1 MTYHKP
7 VLLNESIKGLE
18 IKPNG
23 IYVDVT
29 FGGGGHSKE
38 ILKNLKGGFLYA
50 FDQDSD
56 AINNVINASNFK
68 LIRSNFRFIKNFL
81 RLEGVSKIDGLIAD
95 LGISSY
101 QIDVPE
107 RGFAHRFENQID
119 MRMNTDAE
127 FDASDILNSYKEED
141 LANIFYLYGE
151 VNQSKKIAKRII
163 DSRSKQKIETVNQ
176 FKNILQGIYPKKL
189 ENKFL
194 SKIFQALRIEV
205 NDEIN
210 SLKDLLADA
219 IDLLNHKG
227 RLVVISYHSLED
239 KLVKNLINK
248 GNSDGLIEN
257 DIYGNK
263 NLPLFPVNKKVI
275 TPNVKEREINS
286 RARSAKL
293 RIAEKV

>member
-56 AINNVINASNFK
+56 AINNVMNASNFK

-141 LANIFYLYGE
+141 LANIFYFYGE

-163 DSRSKQKIETVNQ
+163 ESRSKQKIETVNQ

-210 SLKDLLADA
+210 SLKDLLADV

-248 GNSDGLIEN
+248 GKSDGLTEN

-263 NLPLFPVNKKVI
+263 NLPLQPVNKKVI
-275 TPNVKEREINS
+275 TPSLKECEINS

>member
-68 LIRSNFRFIKNFL
+68 LIRSNYRFIKNFL
-81 RLEGVSKIDGLIAD
+81 RLEGVGKIDGLIAD

-119 MRMNTDAE
+119 MRMNRDAE
-127 FDASDILNSYKEED
+127 FDASDILNSYNEED
-141 LANIFYLYGE
+141 LANIFYFYGE

-163 DSRSKQKIETVNQ
+163 ENRSKQKIETVNQ

-210 SLKDLLADA
+210 SLKDLLADV

-248 GNSDGLIEN
+248 GKSDGLTEN

-263 NLPLFPVNKKVI
+263 NLPLQPVNKKVI
-275 TPNVKEREINS
+275 TPSLKECEINS

>member
-56 AINNVINASNFK
+56 AINNVVNASNFK

-127 FDASDILNSYKEED
+127 FDASDILNSYNEED
-141 LANIFYLYGE
+141 LSNVFYFYGE

-163 DSRSKQKIETVNQ
+163 ESRLKQKIETVNQ

-239 KLVKNLINK
+239 RLVKRFIRTGLFSGDPEKDFFGNIQVPLIK
-248 GNSDGLIEN
+248 VGKLIV
-257 DIYGNK
+257 
-263 NLPLFPVNKKVI
+263 P
-275 TPNVKEREINS
+275 TSQEINNNN

-293 RIAEKV
+293 RVAKIKK

>member
-127 FDASDILNSYKEED
+127 IDASDILNSYKEED
-141 LANIFYLYGE
+141 LANIFYFYGE

-210 SLKDLLADA
+210 SLKDLLADT

-263 NLPLFPVNKKVI
+263 NLPLVPVNKKVI
-275 TPNVKEREINS
+275 TPNLKECKINS

>member
-68 LIRSNFRFIKNFL
+68 LIRSNYRFIKNFL
-81 RLEGVSKIDGLIAD
+81 RLEGVGKIDGLIAD

-127 FDASDILNSYKEED
+127 FDASDILNSYNEED
-141 LANIFYLYGE
+141 LANIFYFYGE

-163 DSRSKQKIETVNQ
+163 DSRSKKKIETVNQ

-210 SLKDLLADA
+210 SLKDLLADT

-263 NLPLFPVNKKVI
+263 NLPLVPVNKKVI
-275 TPNVKEREINS
+275 TPNLKECKINS

>member
-56 AINNVINASNFK
+56 AINNIINASNFK

-141 LANIFYLYGE
+141 LANIFYFYGE

-163 DSRSKQKIETVNQ
+163 ESRSKQKIETVNQ

-210 SLKDLLADA
+210 SLKDLLADV

-248 GNSDGLIEN
+248 GKSDGLTEN

-263 NLPLFPVNKKVI
+263 NLPLQPVNKKVI
-275 TPNVKEREINS
+275 TPSLKECEINS

>member
-1 MTYHKP
+1 MP
-7 VLLNESIKGLE
+7 
-18 IKPNG
+18 
-23 IYVDVT
+23 
-29 FGGGGHSKE
+29 F
-38 ILKNLKGGFLYA
+38 
-50 FDQDSD
+50 
-56 AINNVINASNFK
+56 NVINASNFK
-68 LIRSNFRFIKNFL
+68 LIRSNYRFIKNFL
-81 RLEGVSKIDGLIAD
+81 RLEGVGKIDGLIAD

-119 MRMNTDAE
+119 MRMNRDAE
-127 FDASDILNSYKEED
+127 FDASDILNSYNEED
-141 LANIFYLYGE
+141 LANIFYFYGE

-163 DSRSKQKIETVNQ
+163 ESRSKQKIETVNQ

-210 SLKDLLADA
+210 SLKDLLVDA

-263 NLPLFPVNKKVI
+263 NLPLTPVNKKVI
-275 TPNVKEREINS
+275 TPSLKECEINS

>member
-1 MTYHKP
+1 MKYHKP

-50 FDQDSD
+50 FDQDND

-107 RGFAHRFENQID
+107 RGFAHRFENHID

-141 LANIFYLYGE
+141 LANIFYFYGE

-210 SLKDLLADA
+210 SLKDLLDDA
-219 IDLLNHKG
+219 IDLLNHRG

-275 TPNVKEREINS
+275 TPNVKECEINS

>member
-50 FDQDSD
+50 FDQDGD

-68 LIRSNFRFIKNFL
+68 LIRSNYRFIKNFL
-81 RLEGVSKIDGLIAD
+81 RLEGVGKIDGLIAD

-141 LANIFYLYGE
+141 LANIFYFYGE

-163 DSRSKQKIETVNQ
+163 ESRSKQKIETVNQ

-210 SLKDLLADA
+210 SLKDLLADV

-248 GNSDGLIEN
+248 GKSDGLTEN

-263 NLPLFPVNKKVI
+263 NLPLQPVNKKVI
-275 TPNVKEREINS
+275 TPSLKECEINS

>member
-68 LIRSNFRFIKNFL
+68 LIRSNYRFIKNFL

-127 FDASDILNSYKEED
+127 FDASDILNSYNEED
-141 LANIFYLYGE
+141 LANIFYFYGE

-163 DSRSKQKIETVNQ
+163 ESRSKQKIETVNQ

-210 SLKDLLADA
+210 SLKDLLVDA

-248 GNSDGLIEN
+248 GNSDGL
-257 DIYGNK
+257 
-263 NLPLFPVNKKVI
+263 
-275 TPNVKEREINS
+275 S
-286 RARSAKL
+286 
-293 RIAEKV
+293 

>member
-38 ILKNLKGGFLYA
+38 ILKKLKGGFLYA

-68 LIRSNFRFIKNFL
+68 LIRSNFRYIKNFL

-127 FDASDILNSYKEED
+127 FDASSHFIIMEMMHLDLYK
-141 LANIFYLYGE
+141 I
-151 VNQSKKIAKRII
+151 KKY
-163 DSRSKQKIETVNQ
+163 E
-176 FKNILQGIYPKKL
+176 
-189 ENKFL
+189 
-194 SKIFQALRIEV
+194 
-205 NDEIN
+205 
-210 SLKDLLADA
+210 
-219 IDLLNHKG
+219 
-227 RLVVISYHSLED
+227 
-239 KLVKNLINK
+239 
-248 GNSDGLIEN
+248 
-257 DIYGNK
+257 
-263 NLPLFPVNKKVI
+263 
-275 TPNVKEREINS
+275 
-286 RARSAKL
+286 
-293 RIAEKV
+293 

>member
-38 ILKNLKGGFLYA
+38 ILKKLRHGFLYA

-127 FDASDILNSYKEED
+127 FDASDILNSYNEED
-141 LANIFYLYGE
+141 LANIFYFYGE

-163 DSRSKQKIETVNQ
+163 ESRSKQKIETVNQ

-210 SLKDLLADA
+210 SLKDLLADV

-248 GNSDGLIEN
+248 GNSDGLTEN

-263 NLPLFPVNKKVI
+263 NLPLHPVNKKVI
-275 TPNVKEREINS
+275 TPSVKECEINS

>member
-119 MRMNTDAE
+119 MRMNTDTE
-127 FDASDILNSYKEED
+127 LDASDILNSYNEED
-141 LANIFYLYGE
+141 LANIFYFYGE

-163 DSRSKQKIETVNQ
+163 ESRSKQKIETVNQ

-210 SLKDLLADA
+210 SLKDLLADV

-248 GNSDGLIEN
+248 GNSDGLVQN

-263 NLPLFPVNKKVI
+263 NLPLHPVNKKVI
-275 TPNVKEREINS
+275 TPNVKECEINS

>member
-50 FDQDSD
+50 FDQDND

-141 LANIFYLYGE
+141 LANIFYFYGE

-210 SLKDLLADA
+210 SLKDLLDDA
-219 IDLLNHKG
+219 IDLLNHRG

-275 TPNVKEREINS
+275 TPNVKECEINS

>member
-50 FDQDSD
+50 FDQDGD

-127 FDASDILNSYKEED
+127 FDASDILNSYNEED
-141 LANIFYLYGE
+141 LANIFYFYGE

-163 DSRSKQKIETVNQ
+163 ESRSKQKIETVNQ

-210 SLKDLLADA
+210 SLKDLLVDVV
-219 IDLLNHKG
+219 DLLNHKG

-275 TPNVKEREINS
+275 TPNVKECEINS

>member
-56 AINNVINASNFK
+56 AINNIINASNFK

-141 LANIFYLYGE
+141 LANIFYFYGE

-163 DSRSKQKIETVNQ
+163 ESRSKQKIETVNQ

-210 SLKDLLADA
+210 SLKDLLADV

-248 GNSDGLIEN
+248 GNSDGLTEN

-263 NLPLFPVNKKVI
+263 NLPLQPVNKKVI
-275 TPNVKEREINS
+275 TPSLKECEINS

>member
-56 AINNVINASNFK
+56 AINNVMNASNFK
-68 LIRSNFRFIKNFL
+68 LIRSNFRFLKNFL

-101 QIDVPE
+101 QIDIPE

-127 FDASDILNSYKEED
+127 FNASDILNSYNEED
-141 LANIFYLYGE
+141 LANIFYFYGE

-163 DSRSKQKIETVNQ
+163 ESRSKQKIETVNQ

-210 SLKDLLADA
+210 SLKDLLADV

-248 GNSDGLIEN
+248 GKSDGLTEN

-263 NLPLFPVNKKVI
+263 NLPLQPVNKKVI
-275 TPNVKEREINS
+275 TPSLKECEINS